1 MSVPSLDIDLFADEV
16 LVDPYPT
23 YAELR
28 ELGGVVHLPAND
40 VYALTRYDVIRS
52 ALGDPE
58 TFSSRT
64 IAFNPMANEALQG
77 TSLASD
83 PPVHTQLR
91 VPLTENLSP
100 SALRGLKTTIDAKA
114 DNALKTLLA
123 TNEGARALAE
133 QAKGVLIFPSII
145 KGGFVIGGA

>member
-1 MSVPSLDIDLFADEV
+1 MVLTVLVTPATRPEHRQANDVQPSRWLMTVPTSDRDLFADEV
-16 LVDPYPT
+16 LLDPYPL

-40 VYALTRYDVIRS
+40 VHVLTRYDVIRS
-52 ALGDPE
+52 ALGNPQV
-58 TFSSRT
+58 FSSRA

-91 VPLTENLSP
+91 ATLTENLSP
-100 SALRGLKTTIDAKA
+100 RALRGLKTTID
-114 DNALKTLLA
+114 T
-123 TNEGARALAE
+123 
-133 QAKGVLIFPSII
+133 
-145 KGGFVIGGA
+145 